1 MKGDNKNVCRSFPKY
16 KKLQQV
22 INAETYR
29 TDTSTLL
36 AYDKDAG
43 KFLFRALNSNYFIQN
58 DADESIEVLEIDEA
72 EKMYDSMPAKHVTNI
87 VAAFPKYHGGIG
99 LDTYVNL
106 YDD

>member
-1 MKGDNKNVCRSFPKY
+1 MPAKAEPKY

-22 INAETYR
+22 VDSESYR

-36 AYDKDAG
+36 AYDDKAG
-43 KFLFRALNSNYFIQN
+43 IFLFRALNSNYFVQN
-58 DADESIEVLEIDEA
+58 DSDESIEVLETEEA
-72 EKMYDSMPAKHVTNI
+72 ERMYDSLPAKHVTDI

-99 LDTYVNL
+99 LDTYTNL